1 MDDFTPEQVARG
13 RALRRAQLPW
23 ALGARAAGLLLPLLL
38 GLTPAGAGLVD
49 RAGGLFGGTRTAQ
62 VLAGVALLLLFGEL
76 AQLPFSARLRVIRR
90 EYGLITQGWTGW
102 AVDLL
107 RGLALGLVLALP
119 VGYGL
124 YALTDWSSD
133 RWWLPAALLVALLV
147 PLLSFLFPLLV
158 EPLFNRFTPLPEGEL
173 RTALLDLAAR
183 DAIRVREV
191 LVADASRRTTAL
203 NAYVSGLG
211 STRRIVAYDTLIG
224 TADPREVEL
233 VVAHELGHVKH
244 RDVLTGTLLGSLGAA
259 VAVVLLGL
267 LTSWQPLLSAAGA
280 SSAADPRSLFL
291 FAACATVLGA
301 PAGPFQG
308 AVSRRIEARADRH
321 ALELTSDPEHFIAM
335 QRRLAVTNV
344 ADVDPPRLLQLLFAS
359 HPSATARIAAARAWA
374 ASAPRVSE

>member
-23 ALGARAAGLLLPLLL
+23 ALGARLAGLLSLLLL
-38 GLTPAGAGLVD
+38 GLTPAGARLVSW
-49 RAGGLFGGTRTAQ
+49 AGDLFGGSRTAQ
-62 VLAGVALLLLFGEL
+62 VLAGVALLLLIGEL
-76 AQLPFSARLRVIRR
+76 VRLPFAARLRVIRR
-90 EYGLITQGWTGW
+90 EYGLITQGWSGW

-107 RGLALGLVLALP
+107 RGLALGLLLALP

-124 YALTDWSSD
+124 YALTDRSPD
-133 RWWLPAALLVALLV
+133 RWWLPAALLAALLV

-158 EPLFNRFTPLPEGEL
+158 EPLFNRFTPLPDGEL
-173 RTALLDLAAR
+173 RTALLDLADR

-211 STRRIVAYDTLIG
+211 ATRRIVAYDTLLS

-267 LTSWQPLLSAAGA
+267 LTSWPPLLSAADA

-291 FAACATVLGA
+291 FAACAAALGA
-301 PAGPFQG
+301 LAGPFQC
-308 AVSRRIEARADRH
+308 AASRRIEARADRH
-321 ALELTSDPEHFIAM
+321 ALELTSDPEQFIAM
-335 QRRLAVTNV
+335 QRRLAIANI
-344 ADVDPPRLLQLLFAS
+344 ADVDPPRLVHFLFAT
-359 HPSATARIAAARAWA
+359 HPSATERIAAARAWTVA
-374 ASAPRVSE
+374 HAG